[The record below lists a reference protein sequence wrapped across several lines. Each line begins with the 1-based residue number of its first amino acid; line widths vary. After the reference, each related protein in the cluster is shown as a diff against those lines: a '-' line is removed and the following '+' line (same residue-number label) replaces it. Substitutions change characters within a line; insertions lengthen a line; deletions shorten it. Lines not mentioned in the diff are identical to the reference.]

1 MNAADKTAAPARPG
15 TGTGGAYRPLVPQT
29 QPDRGLSGYMRDPKS
44 LNPAIKQVA
53 RLALVAA
60 RMPTSRARILPSF
73 LIVGAQRCGTTSLS
87 RTLGEHPAVF
97 SAVLHEEVHFFD
109 VSYRRG
115 LAWYRS
121 HFPLLAMGRRAAHAA
136 GVAPVS
142 FESSPYYMF
151 HPLAAERIARDLPG
165 VRLLVLLRDPVERAY
180 SGHAHEVAH
189 GFETEPFESALELER
204 ARLDGEAEHIAA
216 DPGYFSY
223 SHQHH
228 SYVARGQYVDQLEQL
243 ERHFGRDGLHVVDS
257 GDFFTDPEA
266 VYDGVLAFLGLPN
279 VGYPAFKRRNARP
292 RSPMPDSVRAA
303 LEDHYRPFDE
313 RLAAWLGYEPSWRR
327 GG

>member
-1 MNAADKTAAPARPG
+1 MSAADKTAVPAMPDTGEGAADRRTAPQLR
-15 TGTGGAYRPLVPQT
+15 
-29 QPDRGLSGYMRDPKS
+29 PDRSLSGYMRDPKS
-44 LNPAIKQVA
+44 LNPALKQAA
-53 RLALVAA
+53 RLTLVTV

-73 LIVGAQRCGTTSLS
+73 LIVGAQRSGTTSLS
-87 RTLGEHPAVF
+87 RTLDEHPAVF

-115 LAWYRS
+115 LSWYRS
-121 HFPLLAMGRRAAHAA
+121 HFPLLAAARRTVRPAD
-136 GVAPVS
+136 VTPVS

-151 HPLAAERIARDLPG
+151 HPLAPERIARDLPG

-189 GFETEPFESALELER
+189 GFESEPFESALELEPG
-204 ARLDGEAEHIAA
+204 RLAGQAERIAA

-228 SYVARGQYVDQLEQL
+228 SYIARGEYVDQLESL
-243 ERHFGRDGLHVVDS
+243 EQHFGRDRLHVVDS
-257 GDFFTDPEA
+257 GDFFTDPQA
-266 VYDGVLAFLGLPN
+266 IYDGVLAFLGLPN
-279 VGYPAFKRRNARP
+279 RGNPAFRRRNAQP
-292 RSPMPDSVRAA
+292 RSPMPDSVRKT
-303 LEDHYRPFDE
+303 LEEHYRPYDE
-313 RLAAWLGYEPSWRR
+313 RLAAWLGHEPSWRR